1 MKNGVSHLPT
11 ITLMNKIQ
19 EIDIKEFAQAFPLSS
34 DLAGARFLITG
45 ATGLI
50 GSTLVR
56 CLLALDN
63 GISITI
69 PVRNKE
75 KAIAMYGA
83 DAYRLNIVE
92 CTLVNYCTTLDDE
105 FDYIIHCASPTAG
118 KYMNE
123 HPVETYELAV
133 ETTRALLQ
141 YARMH
146 TIKGFV
152 YVSSLEYYGQNFD
165 DRIITEDFQGYVD
178 ATSARSSYPMGKRAA
193 EYLCAAYA
201 QEYSIPAKVAR
212 LTQTFG
218 AGVAADDNRVFAQF
232 ARSVMAGTD
241 IVLHTTGESAKPY
254 CYTTDCASAILTILL
269 KGDNGE
275 AYNVA
280 NQDTYISIRSMA
292 EYLRD
297 NFNPQIK
304 VVVEEHPEMGYAPV
318 TKLHLS
324 SEKLMAL
331 GWKPQYDLKDMFRRL
346 MKSMKEDGK

>member
-1 MKNGVSHLPT
+1 
-11 ITLMNKIQ
+11 MNNVQ
-19 EIDIKEFAQAFPLSS
+19 LNDLTELAQTYPFTDRVKGS
-34 DLAGARFLITG
+34 RVMITG

-56 CLLALDN
+56 CLMALDN
-63 GISITI
+63 DISITI
-69 PVRNKE
+69 PVRNRS
-75 KAIAMYGA
+75 KAIALYGS
-83 DAYRLNIVE
+83 DASRLNIVE
-92 CTLVNYCTTLDDE
+92 CDLIEYCTSLNEE

-118 KYMNE
+118 SYMNE

-141 YARMH
+141 YARKH
-146 TIKGFV
+146 TIKGMV
-152 YVSSLEYYGQNFD
+152 YVSSLEYYGQNLD
-165 DRIITEDFQGYVD
+165 DQIITENFQGSVD
-178 ATSARSSYPMGKRAA
+178 ATSARSASPMGQRAA
-193 EYLCAAYA
+193 EYLCFAYA
-201 QEYSIPAKVAR
+201 HEYGVPAKVAR

-232 ARSVMAGTD
+232 ARSVMAGTN

-269 KGDNGE
+269 KGSNGE

-292 EYLRD
+292 EFLRD
-297 NFNPQIK
+297 DVNPGIK
-304 VVVEEHPEMGYAPV
+304 VIIEEHPEMGYAPI

-324 SEKLMAL
+324 SEKLMEL
-331 GWKPQYDLKDMFRRL
+331 GWKPQYDLKEMFGRL
-346 MKSMKEDGK
+346 VESMKG

>member
-1 MKNGVSHLPT
+1 MIKQLEN
-11 ITLMNKIQ
+11 
-19 EIDIKEFAQAFPLSS
+19 DIREFVQTFPLSS
-34 DLAGARFLITG
+34 DLVGARFMITG

-56 CLLALDN
+56 CLLAMGKELC
-63 GISITI
+63 ITI
-69 PVRNKE
+69 PVRNSQ
-75 KAIAMYGA
+75 KAVTMYDA
-83 DAYRLNIVE
+83 DASRLNIVE
-92 CTLVNYCTTLDDE
+92 CDLMEYCTSLDEE

-123 HPVETYELAV
+123 HPVETYEIAV

-141 YARMH
+141 YARKH

-152 YVSSLEYYGQNFD
+152 YVSSLEYYGQNFGD
-165 DRIITEDFQGYVD
+165 QIITEDFQGYVN

-201 QEYSIPAKVAR
+201 QEYGIPAKVAR

-241 IVLHTTGESAKPY
+241 IILHTTGESAKPY
-254 CYTTDCASAILTILL
+254 CYTTDCASAILTILS
-269 KGDNGE
+269 KGANGE

-280 NQDTYISIRSMA
+280 NQDTYISIREMA
-292 EYLRD
+292 EFLRD

-304 VVVEEHPEMGYAPV
+304 VIVEEHPEMGYAPV

-331 GWKPQYDLKDMFRRL
+331 DWKPQYDLKEMFRRL
-346 MKSMKEDGK
+346 MEGMKTV

>member
-1 MKNGVSHLPT
+1 
-11 ITLMNKIQ
+11 MNIAQKK
-19 EIDIKEFAQAFPLSS
+19 DIKEFAQTFPLSL
-34 DLAGARFLITG
+34 DLADARFMITG

-56 CLLALDN
+56 CLLALN
-63 GISITI
+63 KGVSITI

-75 KAIAMYGA
+75 KAYAMYEA
-83 DAYRLNIVE
+83 DASRLNIVE
-92 CTLVNYCTTLDDE
+92 FDLMEYCATLDE
-105 FDYIIHCASPTAG
+105 GFDYIIHCACPTAG

-123 HPVETYELAV
+123 HPVETYEFAV
-133 ETTRALLQ
+133 ETTRVLLT
-141 YARMH
+141 YARTH
-146 TIKGFV
+146 SIKGMV

-165 DRIITEDFQGYVD
+165 DQIITEDFQGYVD

-193 EYLCAAYA
+193 EYLCAANA
-201 QEYSIPAKVAR
+201 QEYGVPAKVAR

-218 AGVAADDNRVFAQF
+218 VGVAADDNRVFAQF

-241 IVLHTTGESAKPY
+241 IILHTTGESAKPY

-269 KGDNGE
+269 KGANGE

-292 EYLRD
+292 EFLRD
-297 NFNPQIK
+297 NFNSEIK
-304 VVVEEHPEMGYAPV
+304 VTVEEHPEMGYAPV

-324 SEKLMAL
+324 AEKLMAI
-331 GWKPQYDLKDMFRRL
+331 GWKPQYNLKEMFRRL
-346 MKSMKEDGK
+346 MEGMKNDK